1 MGVED
6 FHLDDFD
13 DDALESSRYE
23 REGRL
28 HGAST
33 PPGQSDVFSGSSNDM
48 FSNSVE
54 DNWGNDGGMNDIFS
68 SPFAS
73 NQGAT
78 YGNTQPPQ
86 PEPEKT
92 TEDKFFD
99 ALKKGG
105 TTALDATKD
114 ILHSDKTNAL
124 FKVEWGRTSAIAG
137 IICMICGILLRLF
150 GLTAGLQITVGG
162 ILGIAFGAVLWG
174 FNEEK
179 SHTDSPMF
187 GESDISNNN
196 VASEPN
202 MNFDN
207 SIFSDAEENNSNF
220 FDDNEDEDEQK
231 FNFFDDGEDE
241 KGEEQSTN
249 FFDDDEDEKEEDSIF
264 KSDETEEEPE
274 DEEPKFTFED
284 IDEPEEQEEK
294 AEIGKCLTNEEALA
308 NLGDNVPVNVY
319 TRQYLF
325 DVFTQRLPN
334 YKPDFVEL
342 KSFDEDTAIFAEW
355 EQRLR
360 EASTVSGVKD
370 ENLPNLLELKQN
382 LFSIIIVCSR
392 TAGFKADVVG
402 DEIARMYEHK
412 VSDAGEIGEG
422 KIFAK
427 TVAAGTQATITI
439 FLGTKALISLKDM
452 MEVPEVKKFFLNT
465 KNYMPVVL
473 GTNQLGHVIYT
484 DFKKIESILITGMPR
499 SGKSWFVQQ
508 TLTQMCAFVS
518 PRELNI
524 YVCDPKDGISDFKSF
539 CLPHIKKFV
548 SGDDNIVSVIRNV
561 VKVEGPR
568 RKKIIGDAGC
578 VNIWDFKELHPEV
591 DMPLIYILIDEV
603 VTLAARMEKEV
614 KSEFQGLLFE
624 LISQMPAL
632 GIRALLIP
640 HEVKNDIIKKEIT
653 DLIMCRISVL
663 GSAEHIE
670 SSTGTKPKDFP
681 YKLTN
686 QGDMAVRIPIVN
698 PKTMYVHA
706 PALTSEN
713 VENNRVFDYMRQI
726 WKRIEPDS
734 YDGAVVERAELEN
747 ESQELLKSAQDTNN
761 LNSDVDDFFVS
772 EHQET
777 KDDFDSII

>member
-33 PPGQSDVFSGSSNDM
+33 PPGQSDFFSGSNNDM

-54 DNWGNDGGMNDIFS
+54 DNWGSGGDNMNDIFS

-78 YGNTQPPQ
+78 YGNTQPQQ
-86 PEPEKT
+86 PETPAT
-92 TEDKFFD
+92 TEDKIFD

-137 IICMICGILLRLF
+137 IVCMAVGILLRLF

-162 ILGIAFGAVLWG
+162 ILGVAFGAVMWG

-179 SHTDSPMF
+179 SHTDSSMF
-187 GESDISNNN
+187 GESDTNNTTN
-196 VASEPN
+196 VSEPS
-202 MNFDN
+202 MSFDTN
-207 SIFSDAEENNSNF
+207 IFSQSNDDEESPF
-220 FDDNEDEDEQK
+220 
-231 FNFFDDGEDE
+231 
-241 KGEEQSTN
+241 SSSPN
-249 FFDDDEDEKEEDSIF
+249 FFDDDEEEDKQSANFFDDDDNADKEEDSIF
-264 KSDETEEEPE
+264 KEDEVEEESE

-284 IDEPEEQEEK
+284 IDEPEEEE
-294 AEIGKCLTNEEALA
+294 ETETEVGKCLTNEEALA

-342 KSFDEDTAIFAEW
+342 KSFDEDDAIFSEW

-734 YDGAVVERAELEN
+734 YEGAVVERAELEN
-747 ESQELLKSAQDTNN
+747 ESQELLKSAQDINN
-761 LNSDVDDFFVS
+761 LNSDVDDIFAS
-772 EHQET
+772 ENQDA

>member
-33 PPGQSDVFSGSSNDM
+33 PPGQSDFFSGSNNDM

-54 DNWGNDGGMNDIFS
+54 DNWGSGGDNMNDIFS

-78 YGNTQPPQ
+78 YGNTQPQQ
-86 PEPEKT
+86 PETPAT
-92 TEDKFFD
+92 TEDKIFD

-137 IICMICGILLRLF
+137 IVCMAVGILLRLF

-162 ILGIAFGAVLWG
+162 ILGVAFGAVMWG

-179 SHTDSPMF
+179 SHTDSSMF
-187 GESDISNNN
+187 GESDTNNTTN
-196 VASEPN
+196 VSEPS
-202 MNFDN
+202 MNFDTN
-207 SIFSDAEENNSNF
+207 IFSQSNDEEESPFSSSPNF
-220 FDDNEDEDEQK
+220 FDNDEEEEDKQSA
-231 FNFFDDGEDE
+231 NFFDED
-241 KGEEQSTN
+241 N
-249 FFDDDEDEKEEDSIF
+249 DNDDKEEDSIF
-264 KSDETEEEPE
+264 KDDEVEEESE

-284 IDEPEEQEEK
+284 IDEPEEEE
-294 AEIGKCLTNEEALA
+294 ETETEVGKCLTNEEALA

-342 KSFDEDTAIFAEW
+342 KSFDEDDAIFAEW

-370 ENLPNLLELKQN
+370 EKLPNLLELKQN

-734 YDGAVVERAELEN
+734 YEGAVVERAELEN
-747 ESQELLKSAQDTNN
+747 ESQELLKSAQDINN
-761 LNSDVDDFFVS
+761 LNSDVDDIFAS
-772 EHQET
+772 ENQDA

>member
-1 MGVED
+1 MGAEEFHFDGFGDDELED
-6 FHLDDFD
+6 
-13 DDALESSRYE
+13 AKYE
-23 REGRL
+23 RDARL
-28 HGAST
+28 HGSDT
-33 PPGQSDVFSGSSNDM
+33 PPGQGDNLFGGSDDDLFNH
-48 FSNSVE
+48 SVE
-54 DNWGNDGGMNDIFS
+54 SSDFGGGMDDIFGS
-68 SPFAS
+68 RPSQFDSPFSS
-73 NQGAT
+73 NQGALF
-78 YGNTQPPQ
+78 GNEQPQ
-86 PEPEKT
+86 QQEQASSA
-92 TEDKFFD
+92 EDMLFQT
-99 ALKKGG
+99 LKKAG
-105 TTALDATKD
+105 TSALDATKD
-114 ILHSDKTNAL
+114 VIHSESTNAL
-124 FKVEWGRTSAIAG
+124 FKVEWGRTSAIIGLVCLPIG
-137 IICMICGILLRLF
+137 IILKLF
-150 GLTAGLQITVGG
+150 GMSKGLDITIGG
-162 ILGIAFGAVLWG
+162 VLGTAFGAIMWG

-179 SHTDSPMF
+179 SHT
-187 GESDISNNN
+187 
-196 VASEPN
+196 VASAFDDNDSTDASSDSMFSFDSNTNADSVQPDFGWGTDSNSDSDFDSDEEEPN
-202 MNFDN
+202 FFSNENEKEEN
-207 SIFSDAEENNSNF
+207 SIFDEDSDNDEDEGESEE
-220 FDDNEDEDEQK
+220 DTEDEQK
-231 FNFFDDGEDE
+231 FDF
-241 KGEEQSTN
+241 
-249 FFDDDEDEKEEDSIF
+249 
-264 KSDETEEEPE
+264 SDLE
-274 DEEPKFTFED
+274 
-284 IDEPEEQEEK
+284 DEPEEEDDEPK
-294 AEIGKCLTNEEALA
+294 VGECLTNEEALA
-308 NLGDNVPVNVY
+308 KLGDNVPVNVY

-334 YKPDFVEL
+334 YTPDFVEL
-342 KSFDEDTAIFAEW
+342 KSFDEDSPTFIEW

-402 DEIARMYEHK
+402 DEIARMYEQK
-412 VSDAGEIGEG
+412 VADDGEIGEG
-422 KIFAK
+422 KIFAN
-427 TVAAGTQATITI
+427 TISAGTQATIKI
-439 FLGTKALISLKDM
+439 FLGAKALISLKDM
-452 MEVPEVKKFFLNT
+452 LEVPEVKKFFLNT
-465 KNYMPVVL
+465 KNYMPVVI
-473 GTNQLGHVIYT
+473 GTNQVGHVIYT

-524 YVCDPKDGISDFKSF
+524 YICDPKEGISDFKSF

-548 SGDDNIVSVIRNV
+548 SGDNNIVEVIRNV

-568 RKKIIGDAGC
+568 RKQIIGNAKC
-578 VNIWDFKELHPEV
+578 VNIWDYKEIHPEV

-603 VTLAARMEKEV
+603 VTLAARMEKET
-614 KSEFQGLLFE
+614 KSEFQSLLFE

-686 QGDMAVRIPIVN
+686 QGDMAVRIPIIN

-734 YDGAVVERAELEN
+734 YEGAIVEQVESEKEN
-747 ESQELLKSAQDTNN
+747 QELLESVQDENSFNSADDSDTF
-761 LNSDVDDFFVS
+761 DDLL
-772 EHQET
+772 
-777 KDDFDSII
+777 

>member
-33 PPGQSDVFSGSSNDM
+33 PPGQSDFFSGSNNDM

-54 DNWGNDGGMNDIFS
+54 DNWGSGGGMNDIFS

-78 YGNTQPPQ
+78 YGNTQPQQ
-86 PEPEKT
+86 PEPAKT

-162 ILGIAFGAVLWG
+162 ILGIAFGAILWG

-179 SHTDSPMF
+179 SHTDSSMF
-187 GESDISNNN
+187 GESNTNNTTN
-196 VASEPN
+196 VSEPS
-202 MNFDN
+202 MNFDTN
-207 SIFSDAEENNSNF
+207 IFSQSNDDEESPFSSSPNF
-220 FDDNEDEDEQK
+220 FDNDEEEDEHHSSFFEDDNDNED
-231 FNFFDDGEDE
+231 
-241 KGEEQSTN
+241 
-249 FFDDDEDEKEEDSIF
+249 KEEDSIF
-264 KSDETEEEPE
+264 KEDEVEEESE

-284 IDEPEEQEEK
+284 IDEPEEEE
-294 AEIGKCLTNEEALA
+294 ETETEVGKCLTNEEALA

-603 VTLAARMEKEV
+603 VTLAARMEKDV

-734 YDGAVVERAELEN
+734 YEGAVVERAELEN
-747 ESQELLKSAQDTNN
+747 ESQELLKSAQDINN
-761 LNSDVDDFFVS
+761 LNSDVDDIFAS
-772 EHQET
+772 ENQDA

>member
-1 MGVED
+1 MGAEEFHFDGFGDDELED
-6 FHLDDFD
+6 
-13 DDALESSRYE
+13 AKYE
-23 REGRL
+23 RDARL
-28 HGAST
+28 HGSDT
-33 PPGQSDVFSGSSNDM
+33 PPGQVDNLFGGSDDDLFNH
-48 FSNSVE
+48 SVE
-54 DNWGNDGGMNDIFS
+54 SSDFGGGMDDIFGNKPS
-68 SPFAS
+68 QFDNSFSS
-73 NQGAT
+73 NQGALF
-78 YGNTQPPQ
+78 GNEQPQQPQ
-86 PEPEKT
+86 AISA
-92 TEDKFFD
+92 EDMFYQT
-99 ALKKGG
+99 LKKAG
-105 TTALDATKD
+105 TSVLDATKD
-114 ILHSDKTNAL
+114 VIHSEGTNAL
-124 FKVEWGRTSAIAG
+124 FKVEWGRASAIIG
-137 IICMICGILLRLF
+137 LVCLPVGVILKLF
-150 GLTAGLQITVGG
+150 GMSKGLDITIGG
-162 ILGIAFGAVLWG
+162 VLGTAFGALMWG

-179 SHTDSPMF
+179 SHT
-187 GESDISNNN
+187 
-196 VASEPN
+196 VASAFEDTSSATSSDS
-202 MNFDN
+202 MFSFDSN
-207 SIFSDAEENNSNF
+207 ANDDTVQRDFGWGTDAEEEPDFEN
-220 FDDNEDEDEQK
+220 
-231 FNFFDDGEDE
+231 DGEEE
-241 KGEEQSTN
+241 KN
-249 FFDDDEDEKEEDSIF
+249 FFDDDDTDEDTETDTDSEEDTDDEDTEDEK
-264 KSDETEEEPE
+264 
-274 DEEPKFTFED
+274 KFDFSELE
-284 IDEPEEQEEK
+284 DEPEEEEK
-294 AEIGKCLTNEEALA
+294 QKLGECLTNEEALA
-308 NLGDNVPVNVY
+308 KLDNNVPVNVY

-334 YKPDFVEL
+334 YTPDFVEL
-342 KSFDEDTAIFAEW
+342 KSFDEDSPTFIEW

-402 DEIARMYEHK
+402 DEIARMYEQK
-412 VSDAGEIGEG
+412 VADEGEIGEG
-422 KIFAK
+422 KIFAN
-427 TVAAGTQATITI
+427 TISAGTQATIKI
-439 FLGTKALISLKDM
+439 FLGAKALISLKDM
-452 MEVPEVKKFFLNT
+452 LEVPEVKKFFLNT
-465 KNYMPVVL
+465 KNYMPVVI
-473 GTNQLGHVIYT
+473 GTNQVGHVIYT

-524 YVCDPKDGISDFKSF
+524 YICDPKEGISDFKSF

-548 SGDDNIVSVIRNV
+548 SGDNNIVEVIRNV

-568 RKKIIGDAGC
+568 RKQIIGNAKC
-578 VNIWDFKELHPEV
+578 VNIWDYKEIHPEV

-603 VTLAARMEKEV
+603 VTLAARMEKET
-614 KSEFQGLLFE
+614 KSEFQSLLFE

-734 YDGAVVERAELEN
+734 YEGAIVEQVESEKEN
-747 ESQELLKSAQDTNN
+747 QELLESVQDENSFNSADDSDTF
-761 LNSDVDDFFVS
+761 DDLL
-772 EHQET
+772 
-777 KDDFDSII
+777 

>member
-33 PPGQSDVFSGSSNDM
+33 PPGQSDFFSGSNNDM

-54 DNWGNDGGMNDIFS
+54 DNWGSGGDNMNDIFS

-78 YGNTQPPQ
+78 YGNTQPQQ
-86 PEPEKT
+86 PETPAT
-92 TEDKFFD
+92 TEDKIFD

-137 IICMICGILLRLF
+137 IVCMAVGILLRLF

-162 ILGIAFGAVLWG
+162 ILGVAFGAVMWG

-179 SHTDSPMF
+179 SHTDSSMF
-187 GESDISNNN
+187 GESDTNNTTN
-196 VASEPN
+196 VSEPS
-202 MNFDN
+202 MSFDTN
-207 SIFSDAEENNSNF
+207 IFSQSNDDEESPF
-220 FDDNEDEDEQK
+220 
-231 FNFFDDGEDE
+231 
-241 KGEEQSTN
+241 SSSPN
-249 FFDDDEDEKEEDSIF
+249 FFDDDEEEDKQSANFFDDDDNDDKEDSIF
-264 KSDETEEEPE
+264 KDDEVAEESE

-284 IDEPEEQEEK
+284 IDEPEEEE
-294 AEIGKCLTNEEALA
+294 EETETEVGKCLTNEEALA

-342 KSFDEDTAIFAEW
+342 KSFDEDDAIFAEW

-734 YDGAVVERAELEN
+734 YEGAVVERAELEN
-747 ESQELLKSAQDTNN
+747 ESQELLKSAQDINN
-761 LNSDVDDFFVS
+761 LNSDVDDIFAS
-772 EHQET
+772 ENQDA

>member
-1 MGVED
+1 MGAED
-6 FHLDDFD
+6 FHFDDFD
-13 DDALESSRYE
+13 NDALDEARYE
-23 REGRL
+23 RDSRL
-28 HGAST
+28 HPSST
-33 PPGQSDVFSGSSNDM
+33 PPGQDDF
-48 FSNSVE
+48 F
-54 DNWGNDGGMNDIFS
+54 GGGGNDIFNSSVESSYGGDSMGDIFGASS
-68 SPFAS
+68 SPLSNPFS
-73 NQGAT
+73 GNQGAI
-78 YGNTQPPQ
+78 YGSQPQQSQTQANSA
-86 PEPEKT
+86 EEMFYST
-92 TEDKFFD
+92 
-99 ALKKGG
+99 LKKGG
-105 TTALDATKD
+105 SSALDATKD
-114 ILHSDKTNAL
+114 IIHNSKTNAL
-124 FKVEWGRTSAIAG
+124 FKVDWGRTSAIAG
-137 IICMICGILLRLF
+137 IICVPVGILLRIF
-150 GLTAGLQITVGG
+150 GMKQGLDFTVAGA
-162 ILGIAFGAVLWG
+162 LGAAFGAILWG

-179 SHTDSPMF
+179 SHKEEPMF
-187 GESDISNNN
+187 GDDNDNMVDNTMENAFDLSPEDMFSNNIESDSDEPFMGFNNDGEEN
-196 VASEPN
+196 NWGIDENESTPS
-202 MNFDN
+202 D
-207 SIFSDAEENNSNF
+207 SIFSEE
-220 FDDNEDEDEQK
+220 
-231 FNFFDDGEDE
+231 
-241 KGEEQSTN
+241 
-249 FFDDDEDEKEEDSIF
+249 EKEESKD
-264 KSDETEEEPE
+264 DE
-274 DEEPKFTFED
+274 FTFED
-284 IDEPEEQEEK
+284 IDDEPKQKEEQEL
-294 AEIGKCLTNEEALA
+294 GTCLTNEEALA
-308 NLGDNVPVNVY
+308 RMGDTVPVNVY

-325 DVFTQRLPN
+325 DTFVQRLPN
-334 YKPDFVEL
+334 YKPDFAEL
-342 KSFDEDTAIFAEW
+342 KSFDEDDPVFTEW

-370 ENLPNLLELKQN
+370 ENLPTLLELKQN

-402 DEIARMYEHK
+402 AEIARMYEHK
-412 VSDAGEIGEG
+412 VTDDGEIDEG

-439 FLGTKALISLKDM
+439 FLGAKALISLRDM
-452 MEVPEVKKFFLNT
+452 LEVPEVKKFFLNT

-484 DFKKIESILITGMPR
+484 DFKKIESVLITGMPR

-548 SGDDNIVSVIRNV
+548 SGDDNIVNVIRNV

-568 RKKIIGDAGC
+568 RKQIIGDAGC
-578 VNIWDFKELHPEV
+578 VNIWDYKELHQEV

-603 VTLAARMEKEV
+603 VTLAQRMEKDT
-614 KSEFQGLLFE
+614 KTEFQNLLME

-681 YKLTN
+681 YKLTS

-713 VENNRVFDYMRQI
+713 IENNRVFDYMRQV

-734 YDGAVVERAELEN
+734 YGGAVVEKAESDKEN
-747 ESQELLKSAQDTNN
+747 QELLESMQDINN
-761 LNSDVDDFFVS
+761 LNSDIDNLVTESDTDDDFG
-772 EHQET
+772 
-777 KDDFDSII
+777 DLL

>member
-33 PPGQSDVFSGSSNDM
+33 PPGQSDFFSGSNNDM

-54 DNWGNDGGMNDIFS
+54 DNWGSGGDNMNDIFS

-78 YGNTQPPQ
+78 YGNTQPQQ
-86 PEPEKT
+86 PETPAT
-92 TEDKFFD
+92 TEDKIFD

-137 IICMICGILLRLF
+137 IVCMAVGILLRLF

-162 ILGIAFGAVLWG
+162 ILGVAFGAVMWG

-179 SHTDSPMF
+179 SHTDSSMF
-187 GESDISNNN
+187 GESDTNNTTN
-196 VASEPN
+196 VSEPS
-202 MNFDN
+202 MNFDTN
-207 SIFSDAEENNSNF
+207 IFSQSNDDEESPFSSSPNF
-220 FDDNEDEDEQK
+220 FDNDDKEEDK
-231 FNFFDDGEDE
+231 
-241 KGEEQSTN
+241 QSAN
-249 FFDDDEDEKEEDSIF
+249 FFDDDDNADKEEDSIF
-264 KSDETEEEPE
+264 KEDEVEEESE

-284 IDEPEEQEEK
+284 IDEPEEEE
-294 AEIGKCLTNEEALA
+294 ETETEVGKCLTNEEALA

-342 KSFDEDTAIFAEW
+342 KSFDEDDAIFSEW

-734 YDGAVVERAELEN
+734 YEGAVVERAELEN
-747 ESQELLKSAQDTNN
+747 ESQELLKSAQDINN
-761 LNSDVDDFFVS
+761 LNSDVDDIFAS
-772 EHQET
+772 ENQDA

>member
-33 PPGQSDVFSGSSNDM
+33 PPGQSDFFSGSNNDM

-54 DNWGNDGGMNDIFS
+54 DNWGSGGDNMNDIFS

-78 YGNTQPPQ
+78 YGNTQPQQ
-86 PEPEKT
+86 PETPAT
-92 TEDKFFD
+92 TEDKIFD

-137 IICMICGILLRLF
+137 IVCMAVGILLRLF

-162 ILGIAFGAVLWG
+162 ILGVAFGAVMWG

-179 SHTDSPMF
+179 SHTDSSMF
-187 GESDISNNN
+187 GESDTNNTTN
-196 VASEPN
+196 VSEPS
-202 MNFDN
+202 MNFDTN
-207 SIFSDAEENNSNF
+207 IFSQSNDEEESPFSSSPNF
-220 FDDNEDEDEQK
+220 FDNDEEEEDK
-231 FNFFDDGEDE
+231 
-241 KGEEQSTN
+241 QSAN
-249 FFDDDEDEKEEDSIF
+249 FFDDDNDNEDKEEDSIF
-264 KSDETEEEPE
+264 KDDEVEEESE

-284 IDEPEEQEEK
+284 IDEPEEEE
-294 AEIGKCLTNEEALA
+294 ETETEVGKCLTNEEALA
-308 NLGDNVPVNVY
+308 NFGDNVPVNVY

-342 KSFDEDTAIFAEW
+342 KSFDEDDAIFAEW

-734 YDGAVVERAELEN
+734 YEGAVVERAELEN
-747 ESQELLKSAQDTNN
+747 ESQELLKSAQDINN
-761 LNSDVDDFFVS
+761 LNSDVDDIFAS
-772 EHQET
+772 ENQDA